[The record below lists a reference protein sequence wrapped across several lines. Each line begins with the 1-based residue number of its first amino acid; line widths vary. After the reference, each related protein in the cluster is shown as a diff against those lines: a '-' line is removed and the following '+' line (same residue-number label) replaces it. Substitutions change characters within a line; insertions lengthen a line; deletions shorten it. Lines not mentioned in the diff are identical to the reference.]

1 MHFAGL
7 KYRATFL
14 TLFSFGI
21 LFVGGCNFIN
31 NDSAGSRPMSQGGMY
46 QHTSLDVG
54 LNGDLSGYQP
64 IEFESKPFT
73 SLIQHSFSEEGGDY
87 DPVISNDNKLIAF
100 SSLRH
105 APNPD
110 IYIKQINGMVA
121 TRLTSDP
128 ASEIQPAFSPNS
140 DKIAYACNRSGSWN
154 IWVIGLDGSN
164 PTRLTSSASNDIH
177 PSWSADGKSIVYCS
191 FGPRSKQWELWVVD
205 VENPSLKKWI
215 GYGLFPE
222 WSPNPK
228 LNKIVF
234 QRARYRGSQW
244 FSIWTVD
251 MIDGEAKY
259 ETEIVSN
266 VNYACITPSWAKD
279 ASKIAYCTVGKS
291 MYDHENSQTS
301 PVPDAA
307 GEDIWVVDITGRNN
321 HRVTGSDA
329 ADFSPTWSPDGR
341 MFFCSDRSYIDN
353 VWSVRPVK
361 VDFGRTEPLEMSTHP
376 LGGGIKAN

>member
-7 KYRATFL
+7 KYKTTFL
-14 TLFSFGI
+14 IIFPLGV
-21 LFVGGCNFIN
+21 LFVGGCNIF
-31 NDSAGSRPMSQGGMY
+31 NDVAETRPMSSGGMY
-46 QHTSLDVG
+46 EHSSLDVG

-87 DPVISNDNKLIAF
+87 DPVVSNDNKLIAF
-100 SSLRH
+100 SSLRN

-110 IYIKQINGMVA
+110 IYIKQVNGMVA

-128 ASEIQPAFSPNS
+128 ASEIQPAFSPNN

-154 IWVIGLDGSN
+154 IWVVGLDGSS
-164 PTRLTSSASNDIH
+164 PTKLTSSASNDIH
-177 PSWSADGKSIVYCS
+177 PSWSADGKSIVFCS
-191 FGPRSKQWELWVVD
+191 FGPRSKQWELWIVD
-205 VENPSLKKWI
+205 VDNPSLKRWI

-228 LNKIVF
+228 INKIVF
-234 QRARYRGSQW
+234 QRARYRGSKW

-251 MIDGEAKY
+251 MIDSEAKY

-266 VNYACITPSWAKD
+266 VNYACITPSWSKD

-291 MYDHENSQTS
+291 MYDLENKQEA

-361 VDFGRTEPLEMSTHP
+361 VDFGRTEPLEMSNHP